1 MSEGNVEPP
10 KGAVVPEAHIHDYVH
25 VPKAFLE

>member
-10 KGAVVPEAHIHDYVH
+10 KGAVVPEAHTVDTYN
-25 VPKAFLE
+25 VPKAFMR